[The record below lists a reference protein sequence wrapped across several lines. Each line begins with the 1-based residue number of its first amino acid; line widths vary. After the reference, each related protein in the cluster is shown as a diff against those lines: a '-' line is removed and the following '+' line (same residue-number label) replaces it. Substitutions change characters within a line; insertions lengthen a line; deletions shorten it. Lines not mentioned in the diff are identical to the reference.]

1 MLFKVQSLTPR
12 KRQFGIL
19 GITSTLSGLSSH
31 IIQSPLFLLYKNWS
45 IEGVTFETFLVNT
58 LHYNSTQKIY
68 VQLYSKLFHNYR
80 AIDPALNII
89 SLKLLYFA
97 SERRTE
103 RHWRKIDI
111 DINFANYKSYGN
123 LLLRYVG
130 KEASKSCALQIWCV
144 LICGNQYDEW
154 WWKMLKRV
162 LLCWF
167 GNGNGN
173 GL

>member
-1 MLFKVQSLTPR
+1 MSQLLQGLLWFA
-12 KRQFGIL
+12 
-19 GITSTLSGLSSH
+19 ITSTLSGLPNH
-31 IIQSPLFLLYKNWS
+31 IIQTPSFLLHNLKTEVWKKFTS
-45 IEGVTFETFLVNT
+45 ETFLANT
-58 LHYNSTQKIY
+58 SHYNSTHAEN
-68 VQLYSKLFHNYR
+68 LYTAELQAVYNHR

-144 LICGNQYDEW
+144 LISGNQYDEW
-154 WWKMLKRV
+154 WWKMLKRCFT
-162 LLCWF
+162 LLFFACLF
-167 GNGNGN
+167 KIP
-173 GL
+173 L